1 MFRNSLIGGGVYY
14 NPSEWQ
20 YVKAIKDPN
29 YRDLEE
35 RKIRIIEDE
44 KRKEREILQLIEEEY
59 LEKQQK
65 DKEQKDKDTK
75 DKENKD
81 KKH

>member
-1 MFRNSLIGGGVYY
+1 M
-14 NPSEWQ
+14 
-20 YVKAIKDPN
+20 KAIKDPN

-65 DKEQKDKDTK
+65 DKEQKDKEQKDKDTK